1 MEKKW
6 IIGAAA
12 VIVVATLVV
21 AGRSVF
27 RQDSPEDADYRSAVV
42 VRRDISSSVLATGI
56 VKPMVGAEVRVGS
69 RVSGLVQNLYAN
81 VGDHVEKGQ
90 VIAELEPSELQ
101 AKYEQN
107 RAALENARAECSFAR
122 LDLERQKAMLE
133 QNLIAQSHYDLA
145 EKTFEVSRA
154 KLEQAEANLAYAAVQ
169 LDYTKIAAP
178 IDGVVASVS
187 TQEGETVAA
196 AFSAP
201 TFVNIIDLNRLEVQ
215 AFVDETDIGRIR
227 VGQSA
232 TFTVDTYMDTDFEGT
247 VTAIY
252 PEAEIQ
258 DNVVNYIATI
268 AIEDF
273 LGRQLRPEMTTT
285 VTIHLDRREGVVAVP
300 NGALRRE
307 PDGSAVTLVEEGR
320 TFSRRVEVGFSGGGY
335 TEILE
340 GLREGDRV
348 VVP

>member
-1 MEKKW
+1 MKKW
-6 IIGAAA
+6 VVGAAA
-12 VIVVATLVV
+12 VILVAALVLAGRTLFKQDAREDTDLRTAVVA
-21 AGRSVF
+21 
-27 RQDSPEDADYRSAVV
+27 
-42 VRRDISSSVLATGI
+42 RREISSSVLATGI

-69 RVSGLVQNLYAN
+69 RVSGLVKNLYAN

-90 VIAELEPSELQ
+90 LIAELEPSELQ
-101 AKYEQN
+101 AKYEQS
-107 RAALENARAECSFAR
+107 RAALENTRAEHSYAR
-122 LDLERQKAMLE
+122 LDLERQRAMLAKD
-133 QNLIAQSHYDLA
+133 LVSQSQYDLA
-145 EKTFEVSRA
+145 EKSFEVSRA
-154 KLEQAEANLAYAAVQ
+154 KLEQAEADLAYAAVQ
-169 LDYTKIAAP
+169 LDYTKITAP
-178 IDGVVASVS
+178 IAGVVASVS

-201 TFVNIIDLNRLEVQ
+201 TFVNIIDLNRLEVR

-227 VGQSA
+227 VGQKA

-258 DNVVNYIATI
+258 DNVVNYIATV

-285 VTIHLDRREGVVAVP
+285 VSIHMDRRDDVLAVP
-300 NGALRRE
+300 NGALRRA
-307 PDGSAVTLVEEGR
+307 PDGTSVTLVEDGV
-320 TFSRRVEVGFSGGGY
+320 TSSRRVEVGLSGGGY
-335 TEILE
+335 TEILG